1 MPEIGIR
8 QLKNETSEI
17 LRAVREE
24 KAEYVITYR
33 GQPVAVLRPVEPAA
47 AEADEILRLAM
58 DVFTGL
64 SDDELAQVEAA
75 IQRRPGFFDE
85 SAESLDVEQ

>member
-24 KAEYVITYR
+24 GAEYVITYR
-33 GQPVAVLRPVEPAA
+33 GQPVAVLRPVEQPTLDANA
-47 AEADEILRLAM
+47 ILALATSVLDGLNEEEVAE
-58 DVFTGL
+58 
-64 SDDELAQVEAA
+64 VEAA
-75 IQRRPGFFDE
+75 IRRRPHFFGE
-85 SAESLDVEQ
+85 RTEPEP

>member
-24 KAEYVITYR
+24 RVEYIVTLR
-33 GQPVAVLRPVEPAA
+33 GEPVAILRPFAPVEKDVDAMLGLAA
-47 AEADEILRLAM
+47 
-58 DVFTGL
+58 DVFSGL
-64 SDDELAQVEAA
+64 DAQELNEIAA
-75 IQRRPGFFDE
+75 IIERQPDFFD
-85 SAESLDVEQ
+85 SIVTTNA

>member
-24 KAEYVITYR
+24 RVEYIITLR
-33 GQPVAVLRPVEPAA
+33 GEPVAILRPFAPVEKDADAVLSLAA
-47 AEADEILRLAM
+47 
-58 DVFTGL
+58 DVFAGL
-64 SDDELAQVEAA
+64 DAYELEEIAA
-75 IQRRPGFFDE
+75 VIERRPDFFASTATTD
-85 SAESLDVEQ
+85 A